1 MLWPEDN
8 SDNSRVDE
16 AKLCI
21 FLAAIASSCRFNAE
35 ATGGECSTCTDDS
48 VWREV
53 RL

>member
-16 AKLCI
+16 AKPLHI
-21 FLAAIASSCRFNAE
+21 FSGYSVFMHTLKQR
-35 ATGGECSTCTDDS
+35 GGECSTCTDDS